1 MRTAHRAQQKV
12 CIMTTTEDENMNDWT
27 PLKQKVLLDTLKRVD
42 ALGVQYK
49 VIAPDGSEYGTLNA
63 VAVKVRKK
71 VKPRYP
77 RGVVKQYVASFL
89 EDMKPGDEV
98 VVPVGQYDM
107 TAIQSALSSYG
118 HVKWGAGGYIT
129 ARDHKLNASRI
140 LRLV

>member
-63 VAVKVRKK
+63 AAVKTGKK
-71 VKPRYP
+71 APIATSVTF
-77 RGVVKQYVASFL
+77 G
-89 EDMKPGDEV
+89 
-98 VVPVGQYDM
+98 
-107 TAIQSALSSYG
+107 
-118 HVKWGAGGYIT
+118 
-129 ARDHKLNASRI
+129 
-140 LRLV
+140 